1 MVVTATSGSSRGEL
15 RRNNRGESYF
25 EVLGRLASAQKKAA
39 PGSPPYSIY
48 VNRPLGRF
56 VAAAA
61 YRVGLT
67 PNAISAISFAFTIS
81 GILLLAIAPAQ
92 IWVGV
97 VVWFALAFGY
107 VLDSV
112 DGQVARLRGG
122 GSLAGEWLD
131 HVLDSIKIPCLHLAV
146 LLTMFKN
153 FELSTTLWLLVPL
166 AFAVVACVSFFS
178 MILNDQLKIRYAL
191 QHGGESV
198 APASQRSVAK
208 SILLVP
214 TDYGVLCL
222 LFLVLGFHSIF
233 LAFYVAFFVANTA
246 HLTLA
251 SRKWFADFRRV
262 TLTPTRVS
270 TTES

>member
-1 MVVTATSGSSRGEL
+1 MTAASGSSSGEL
-15 RRNNRGESYF
+15 RRRNTGQSYE

-61 YRVGLT
+61 YRAGLT
-67 PNAISAISFAFTIS
+67 PNSISAVSFVFTAS
-81 GILLLAIAPAQ
+81 GVLLLAIAPAQ

-146 LLTMFKN
+146 LLTLFKN
-153 FELSTTLWLLVPL
+153 FELNSTLWLLVPL
-166 AFAVVACVSFFS
+166 GYAVVACVGFFA
-178 MILNDQLKIRYAL
+178 MILNEQLKIRYSL
-191 QHGGESV
+191 QHGRVV

-222 LFLVLGFHSIF
+222 LFLALGFHSIF
-233 LAFYVAFFVANTA
+233 LAIYMAFFVANTA
-246 HLTLA
+246 HLMLA
-251 SRKWFADFRRV
+251 SWKWFADFRKV
-262 TLTPTRVS
+262 SSTPTRVS